1 MQARFDLGMA
11 SEIGRV
17 RDRLCEVFGRLRDAV
32 RPPPINQFVKSFIS
46 SRTHDPVSLLA
57 FSGLVRRYP
66 RWIDLAKAPPAAI
79 ERTIFDV
86 TFADRKAKE
95 LGPALRLIAVERPD
109 FSLEFRRGWRVAD
122 ALAWLQRIPGVGRKI
137 AASTLNFSTLDMP
150 AFVVDTH
157 VLRVL
162 QRYGFVGPTVDAPAA
177 HDAVMEV
184 TTSWS
189 SEDLAELHS
198 LLKLLGQ
205 TACGARERH
214 CTRCPLQA
222 RCKMANSPLWQNAPR
237 RLTPSDRAARPSF
250 DPS

>member
-1 MQARFDLGMA
+1 MQTRFDLGM
-11 SEIGRV
+11 SGEIGQV

-32 RPPPINQFVKSFIS
+32 RPPPMSQFVKSFIS
-46 SRTHDPVSLLA
+46 SRTLDPVSLVA
-57 FSGLVRRYP
+57 FSSLTRRYP
-66 RWIDLAKAPPAAI
+66 RWLDLAKAPSAAI

-86 TFADRKAKE
+86 TFAERKATE
-95 LGPALRLIAVERPD
+95 LGPALRLIAAERPD
-109 FSLEFRRGWRVAD
+109 FSLEFLRDWRVTD

-137 AASTLNFSTLDMP
+137 ASSTLNFSTLGMP

-162 QRYGFVGPTVDAPAA
+162 QRYGFFGPKIDAPTA
-177 HDAVMEV
+177 HDAVMAA
-184 TTSWS
+184 TSGWS
-189 SEDLAELHS
+189 GEDLTELHS

-214 CTRCPLQA
+214 CARCPLQA
-222 RCKMANSPLWQNAPR
+222 RCRMANSSLWQNAPR
-237 RLTPSDRAARPSF
+237 RLSPPDRAARPSF